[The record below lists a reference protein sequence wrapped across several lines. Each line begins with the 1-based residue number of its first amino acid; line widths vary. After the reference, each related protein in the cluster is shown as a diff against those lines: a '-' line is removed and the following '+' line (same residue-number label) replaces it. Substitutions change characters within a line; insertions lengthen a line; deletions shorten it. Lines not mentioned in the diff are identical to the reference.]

1 MKRGHNIIA
10 IDGVNGKDVRECGEF
25 VKSVFVDAD
34 VEVAYFTFPNYSS
47 ETGKILARYIAE
59 DIDLQ
64 PFVAHT
70 LFALNRFEQNSEILS
85 SSSGNQIAVIDRY
98 WSSGYCYA
106 RASGLSDFDM
116 ATLQNIDMNL
126 PFPNCM
132 LIVDSPPNP
141 DKNNRFEK
149 DLNYLKKVSNGFKQ
163 SSKIYGWK
171 TIERFEWEIPGQN
184 NLRKIL
190 KKEFPTLLN
199 SLV

>member
-70 LFALNRFEQNSEILS
+70 LFALNRFEQKYLVLHLATRLRLS
-85 SSSGNQIAVIDRY
+85 TAIGVLVIVMHGHQVYRTLIWLRY
-98 WSSGYCYA
+98 
-106 RASGLSDFDM
+106 R
-116 ATLQNIDMNL
+116 T
-126 PFPNCM
+126 
-132 LIVDSPPNP
+132 
-141 DKNNRFEK
+141 
-149 DLNYLKKVSNGFKQ
+149 
-163 SSKIYGWK
+163 
-171 TIERFEWEIPGQN
+171 
-184 NLRKIL
+184 
-190 KKEFPTLLN
+190 
-199 SLV
+199 